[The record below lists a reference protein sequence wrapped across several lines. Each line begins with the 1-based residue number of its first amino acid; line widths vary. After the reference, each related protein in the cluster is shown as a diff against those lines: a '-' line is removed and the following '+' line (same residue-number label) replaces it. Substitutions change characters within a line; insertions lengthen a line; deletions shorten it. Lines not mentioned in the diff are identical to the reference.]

1 MSLLSPNLQAFMAV
15 VKHKTVHGAAETLFL
30 TQTGV
35 TQRIRSLEKQ
45 LRVTLFLRT
54 RRGMELTS
62 EGEALL
68 RYCQAAKSLEGEA
81 LAHIQKTGIETEIEL
96 TISAPSSIMTSRVV
110 PACVPIM
117 KKFPNLLMHFDVDD
131 IDDRPEKLRG
141 GLADLVILDE
151 EELKPEMRYKLLEP
165 EEYVLV
171 CSPKWK
177 KRRLKDI
184 IQEER
189 IIDFNQTDHLTYDY
203 LKGYNLFDNANTSRY
218 FVNRTE
224 NLAQLVS
231 EGIGY
236 TALAKEFAKPYVEE
250 KSLIILNQ
258 EKTLDITPV
267 LAWFDRPEPPRYFTA
282 VVESIL

>member
-1 MSLLSPNLQAFMAV
+1 M
-15 VKHKTVHGAAETLFL
+15 
-30 TQTGV
+30 
-35 TQRIRSLEKQ
+35 
-45 LRVTLFLRT
+45 RVTLFLRT

-177 KRRLKDI
+177 KRRLKEI

-258 EKTLDITPV
+258 QKTLDITPV